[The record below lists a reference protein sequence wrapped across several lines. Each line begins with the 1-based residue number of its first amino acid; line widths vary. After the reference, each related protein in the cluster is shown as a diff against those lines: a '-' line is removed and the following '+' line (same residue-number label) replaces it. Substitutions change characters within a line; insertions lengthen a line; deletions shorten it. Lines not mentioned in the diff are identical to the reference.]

1 MTFTPS
7 GIGRKLLIAFS
18 LMAGL
23 MIIAAVIGV
32 AGFSLVAKTE
42 RTVINSAV
50 PALAEARELSDL
62 STRIIFTAQVLAKST
77 TEQERERQGKALTIH
92 IEGLKHSLREL
103 EQYSFE
109 STLVG
114 QLEDDVKRIVDNL
127 AMLGLLV
134 GRKIDLQAQVNT
146 LTEEMANATLQIDSL
161 SQSQVSNANTIA
173 VANVSRIYDLVD
185 AGDTPAVFKALD
197 SLVEVD
203 MDLTERLF
211 ELRFLS
217 LQVINM
223 LDDSSRVDSITSLL
237 AIKERYN
244 NAVSVMHH
252 RVKSVE
258 DPSRSVQLLELTKT
272 LNHGGMLFGT
282 QEQLLYARKDV
293 ERMEQQNLV
302 LFQQLNQTVGDII
315 TAANE
320 GTQQAVTKV
329 DETLTVARNS
339 LIGISVVGL
348 LVLVLIMWRYVY
360 ARVISRINDYSHAL
374 MSLARG
380 DLEIRL
386 SVQGEDELAQMG
398 RAIMVAR
405 DTAYERHRLAQVESK
420 IRSELQQ
427 HKTSL
432 ERLVAQRTSELEK
445 ANCKLNLEVENHAKA
460 RAEAEKANRAKSA
473 FLATMSHEIR
483 TPMNGVLGT
492 ASLLADTGLTAKQ
505 ARYLDVINRSGESL
519 LDILNDVLDYSKIEA
534 GHLDIRLN
542 DFSLSELVSDVYDM
556 LESRALAKRIKLV
569 SHIEPGTN
577 DYWVSDATRVRQV
590 LVNLVSNAIKFTDEG
605 QVRIQV
611 RQDPTFADELLFEV
625 EDTGIGI
632 AEDEQKSMFDA
643 FQQSL
648 EGRQTMGGTGLGLAI
663 SRRIIEAMGGQ
674 IGVRSIPNK
683 GSCFWFTL
691 KLQPGQRSH
700 VIDSQAQALSSAHI
714 LLVEDNPVN
723 SLVAEGFLHRLGHT
737 VVIAEDGKQAEQA
750 YAEQKFDIALLDIN
764 LPDTDGVTLL
774 HKLRRIEEA
783 RHKEAWFEPT
793 PMVAFSAHVFREEVE
808 IYLASGF
815 AGFLPK
821 PLVEKQ
827 LVETLGS
834 ILSGDKRVVVEDKVS
849 SAVQDDMSDHEKEQN
864 QEQYEVD
871 NEQVWPLLDEN
882 VLGSD
887 LKVLGEAQVNKLISL
902 FVDSSSETLEKLLV
916 EIDNGNLPQVS
927 SLAHTLKGA
936 AGTMGL
942 TRLHKVCLAFE
953 KSAKEG
959 DISQLD
965 ASELSV
971 VFDESKQAL
980 FAAFSS

>member
-18 LMAGL
+18 MMAGL

-62 STRIIFTAQVLAKST
+62 STRIIFTAQVLAKSND
-77 TEQERERQGKALTIH
+77 ERERDRQGKALTIH
-92 IEGLKHSLREL
+92 IQGLKHSLNEL

-109 STLVG
+109 PQLMEK
-114 QLEDDVKRIVDNL
+114 LEDDVRRIVDNL

-134 GRKIDLQAQVNT
+134 GRKIDLQAEVKA
-146 LTEEMANATLQIDSL
+146 LTEEMSKATLQIDSL

-185 AGDTPAVFKALD
+185 AGDDQAVFKALD

-203 MDLTERLF
+203 MDLSERLF

-223 LDDSSRVDSITSLL
+223 LDDSNQVSDIKSLSAL
-237 AIKERYN
+237 KRRYN
-244 NAVSVMHH
+244 NAVSVMHR

-258 DPSRSVQLLELTKT
+258 DPSRSKQLLVLTQT
-272 LNHGGMLFGT
+272 LKRGGLLFGT
-282 QEQLLYARKDV
+282 QEQLLYAKKDV

-302 LFQQLNQTVGDII
+302 LFQQLNQTVDGII

-320 GTQQAVTKV
+320 GTQQAITRV

-339 LIGISVVGL
+339 LIGISAVGML
-348 LVLVLIMWRYVY
+348 ALVLIMWRYVY
-360 ARVISRINDYSHAL
+360 ARVIRRINDYSQAL

-380 DLEIRL
+380 DLDIQLSIR
-386 SVQGEDELAQMG
+386 GEDELAQMG

-405 DTAYERHRLAQVESK
+405 DTASERHRLAQVERK
-420 IRSELQQ
+420 IRHELQQ

-445 ANCKLNLEVENHAKA
+445 ANCKLNQEVKNHAEA
-460 RAEAEKANRAKSA
+460 RSEAERANRAKSA

-492 ASLLADTGLTAKQ
+492 ASLLADTGLTEKQ
-505 ARYLDVINRSGESL
+505 ARYLEVINRSGESL
-519 LDILNDVLDYSKIEA
+519 LDILNDILDYSKIEA
-534 GHLDIRLN
+534 GHLDIRKS

-556 LESRALAKRIKLV
+556 LENRALAKRIKL
-569 SHIEPGTN
+569 SCHIEAGMN
-577 DYWVSDATRVRQV
+577 DYWIGDATRIRQV

-605 QVRIQV
+605 QVRINV
-611 RQDPTFADELLFEV
+611 RPDPTFADELLFEV
-625 EDTGIGI
+625 EDTGVGI
-632 AEDEQKSMFDA
+632 ATDEQQSMFDA

-648 EGRQTMGGTGLGLAI
+648 EGRQTVGGTGLGLAI
-663 SRRIIEAMGGQ
+663 SKRIIEAMYGE
-674 IGVRSIPNK
+674 IGVRSTPNV

-691 KLQPGQRSH
+691 SMEPGERSQ
-700 VIDSQAQALSSAHI
+700 VIESASQSAPAAHI

-723 SLVAEGFLHRLGHT
+723 SLVAEGFLHRLGHS
-737 VVIAEDGKQAEQA
+737 VVIAEDGKQAEQV
-750 YAEQKFDIALLDIN
+750 YREQEFDIALLDIN

-774 HKLRRIEEA
+774 HRLRRIEEV
-783 RHKEAWFEPT
+783 RHSDSWYEPT

-808 IYLASGF
+808 IYLAAGF
-815 AGFLPK
+815 ASFLPK

-827 LVETLGS
+827 LIEVIGG
-834 ILSGDKRVVVEDKVS
+834 ILSGDQRVMVDTG
-849 SAVQDDMSDHEKEQN
+849 DDTQPIQIEQ
-864 QEQYEVD
+864 QEQTDVVQGET
-871 NEQVWPLLDEN
+871 WPILDES

-887 LKVLGEAQVNKLISL
+887 LKVLGEAQVNKLIGL
-902 FVDSSSETLEKLLV
+902 FIDSSSETLSKLLGSIA
-916 EIDNGNLPQVS
+916 EGDLNNVS
-927 SLAHTLKGA
+927 NYAHTLKGA

-942 TRLHKVCLAFE
+942 TRLHKVCLAYE
-953 KSAKEG
+953 KAAKEG
-959 DISQLD
+959 NIDHLEVD
-965 ASELSV
+965 ELSV

-980 FAAFSS
+980 ATAFCQS

>member
-1 MTFTPS
+1 MTFTPI
-7 GIGRKLLIAFS
+7 GIGKKLLIAFS
-18 LMAGL
+18 MMAAL

-62 STRIIFTAQVLAKST
+62 STRIIFTAQVLAKSNDK
-77 TEQERERQGKALTIH
+77 QERERQGKALTIH
-92 IEGLKHSLREL
+92 IEGLKASLREL
-103 EQYSFE
+103 EQYSFDPKLM
-109 STLVG
+109 TK
-114 QLEDDVKRIVDNL
+114 LEDDVKSIVDNL

-134 GRKIDLQAQVNT
+134 GRKIDLQSQVNM
-146 LTEEMANATLQIDSL
+146 LTDELSYATLQIDSL

-173 VANVSRIYDLVD
+173 IANVSRIYDLVD
-185 AGDTPAVFKALD
+185 DGNTSAVFKALD

-217 LQVINM
+217 LQVLNM
-223 LDDSSRVDSITSLL
+223 LDDSNQIDSIKALSRLRT
-237 AIKERYN
+237 RYTH
-244 NAVSVMHH
+244 AVSVMHH

-258 DPSRSVQLLELTKT
+258 DPSRSEQLLDLTKT
-272 LNHGGMLFGT
+272 LKRGGVLFGT
-282 QEQLLYARKDV
+282 QEQLLYAKKDV

-302 LFQQLNQTVGDII
+302 LFQQLNQTVSDII

-339 LIGISVVGL
+339 LIGISAMGM

-360 ARVISRINDYSHAL
+360 ARVISRINEYSKAL

-386 SVQGEDELAQMG
+386 TIKGDDELAQMG

-420 IRSELQQ
+420 IRFELQQ

-432 ERLVAQRTSELEK
+432 ERLVAQRTSELKK
-445 ANCKLNLEVENHAKA
+445 ANAKLNEEVKNHAEA

-492 ASLLADTGLTAKQ
+492 ASLLADTGLNKVQ

-519 LDILNDVLDYSKIEA
+519 LDILNDILDYSKIEA
-534 GHLDIRLN
+534 GHLDIRPR
-542 DFSLSELVSDVYDM
+542 DFSLSELVKDVYDM
-556 LESRALAKRIKLV
+556 LENRALAKHIKLV
-569 SHIEPGTN
+569 CDIEPGLN
-577 DYWVSDATRVRQV
+577 DIWVGDATRIRQV
-590 LVNLVSNAIKFTDEG
+590 LVNLVSNAIKFTEEG
-605 QVRIQV
+605 EVTIIVRP
-611 RQDPTFADELLFEV
+611 DPMVKGDLLFEV
-625 EDTGIGI
+625 EDTGSGI
-632 AEDEQKSMFDA
+632 AQDEQQTMFDA
-643 FQQSL
+643 FKQSF
-648 EGRQTMGGTGLGLAI
+648 EGRQAIGGTGLGLAI
-663 SRRIIEAMGGQ
+663 SKRIIEAMDGE
-674 IGVRSIPNK
+674 IGVHSTLEV
-683 GSCFWFTL
+683 GSCFWFSL
-691 KLQPGQRSH
+691 SLAPGKLSH
-700 VIDSQAQALSSAHI
+700 VVESAAEKVAPAHI

-723 SLVAEGFLHRLGHT
+723 SMVAEGFLKRLGHS
-737 VVIAEDGKQAEQA
+737 VVIAEDGEQAEQA
-750 YAEQKFDIALLDIN
+750 YSKQVFDLALLDIN

-774 HKLRRIEEA
+774 HRLRDIESSNL
-783 RHKEAWFEPT
+783 KEGRFELT
-793 PMVAFSAHVFREEVE
+793 PMVAFSAHVFSEEVE
-808 IYLASGF
+808 SYLAEGF

-827 LVETLGS
+827 LVETIGS
-834 ILSGDKRVVVEDKVS
+834 ILAGEKRVVVDGAVVS
-849 SAVQDDMSDHEKEQN
+849 DEAQNNIN
-864 QEQYEVD
+864 QEELERVEMT
-871 NEQVWPLLDEN
+871 EQTECPVLDES

-887 LKVLGEAQVNKLISL
+887 LQILGEAQVTKLISL
-902 FVDSSSETLEKLLV
+902 FIDSSSQTLDKLMEAVCAGQLS
-916 EIDNGNLPQVS
+916 EVS
-927 SLAHTLKGA
+927 KQAHTLKGA

-942 TRLHKVCLAFE
+942 TRLHKVCLDFE

-959 DISQLD
+959 SIDHLNAEDLTIAFEQSKEAL
-965 ASELSV
+965 
-971 VFDESKQAL
+971 ES
-980 FAAFSS
+980 AFS

>member
-7 GIGRKLLIAFS
+7 GIGKKLLIAFS
-18 LMAGL
+18 MMAAL

-62 STRIIFTAQVLAKST
+62 STRIIFTAQVLAKSNDK
-77 TEQERERQGKALTIH
+77 QERERQGKALTIH
-92 IEGLKHSLREL
+92 IEGLKASLREL

-109 STLVG
+109 PKLMTK
-114 QLEDDVKRIVDNL
+114 LEDDVKNIVNNL

-134 GRKIDLQAQVNT
+134 GRKIDLQSQVNI
-146 LTEEMANATLQIDSL
+146 LTDEMSYSTLQIDSL

-185 AGDTPAVFKALD
+185 AGNTKAVFKALD

-217 LQVINM
+217 LQVLNM
-223 LDDSSRVDSITSLL
+223 LDDSNQIDSIKALSKLK
-237 AIKERYN
+237 ARYTH
-244 NAVSVMHH
+244 AVSVMHH

-258 DPSRSVQLLELTKT
+258 DPSRSAQLLNLTKT
-272 LNHGGMLFGT
+272 LNRGGLLFGT
-282 QEQLLYARKDV
+282 QEQLLYAKKDV

-302 LFQQLNQTVGDII
+302 LFQKLNQTVSDII

-339 LIGISVVGL
+339 LIGISAIGML
-348 LVLVLIMWRYVY
+348 AFVLIMWRYVY
-360 ARVISRINDYSHAL
+360 ARVISRINEYSQAL

-386 SVQGEDELAQMG
+386 TIRGEDELAQMG

-420 IRSELQQ
+420 IRFELQQ

-432 ERLVAQRTSELEK
+432 ERLVAQRTSELK
-445 ANCKLNLEVENHAKA
+445 KTNTKLNEEVKNHAEA

-492 ASLLADTGLTAKQ
+492 ASLLADTGLNEVQ
-505 ARYLDVINRSGESL
+505 ARYLDIINRSGESL
-519 LDILNDVLDYSKIEA
+519 LDILNDILDYSKIEA
-534 GHLDIRLN
+534 GHLDIRPS

-569 SHIEPGTN
+569 SRIEPGMN
-577 DYWVSDATRVRQV
+577 DIWVGDATRIRQV
-590 LVNLVSNAIKFTDEG
+590 LVNLISNAIKFTDEG
-605 QVRIQV
+605 EVRVIV
-611 RQDPTFADELLFEV
+611 RPDPLVAGELLFEV
-625 EDTGIGI
+625 EDTGAGI
-632 AEDEQKSMFDA
+632 AEEEQQNMFDA
-643 FQQSL
+643 FQQSF
-648 EGRQTMGGTGLGLAI
+648 EGRQAIGGTGLGLAI
-663 SRRIIEAMGGQ
+663 SKRIIEAMNGE
-674 IGVRSIPNK
+674 IGVRSTPK
-683 GSCFWFTL
+683 VGSCFWFTL
-691 KLQPGQRSH
+691 SMEQGELSH
-700 VIDSQAQALSSAHI
+700 VVESAAQTIAPACI

-723 SLVAEGFLHRLGHT
+723 RLVAEGFLKRLGHC
-737 VVIAEDGKQAEQA
+737 VISAEDGKQAEKVYQT
-750 YAEQKFDIALLDIN
+750 QTFDLALLDIN
-764 LPDTDGVTLL
+764 LPDTDGVALL
-774 HKLRRIEEA
+774 HRLRRIEEM
-783 RHKEAWFEPT
+783 RHREAWYEPT

-808 IYLASGF
+808 IYLAAGF

-827 LVETLGS
+827 LVETIGS
-834 ILSGDKRVVVEDKVS
+834 ILSGDKRVVIDEAYVLEHAEETK
-849 SAVQDDMSDHEKEQN
+849 KEQ
-864 QEQYEVD
+864 ELSEVVD
-871 NEQVWPLLDEN
+871 EIECPVLDKS

-887 LKVLGEAQVNKLISL
+887 LLVLGEAQVNKLIGL

-916 EIDNGNLPQVS
+916 AVEANKLNDVS
-927 SLAHTLKGA
+927 NYAHTLKGA

-942 TRLHKVCLAFE
+942 TRLHKVCMEFE

-959 DISQLD
+959 SIDHLD
-965 ASELSV
+965 AAHLSW

-980 FAAFSS
+980 ATAFAES